1 MCFDT
6 DDSKISH
13 NSCCCLYIMESYNR
27 ELEES
32 IASELNEEQVE
43 IFKECVY
50 GTSSVFCTGRG
61 GTGKSSV
68 TESVIRYFRNCQTEG
83 THQIAVTA
91 STGIAAYLIRGITL
105 HRFAG
110 VGILENDK
118 VEMHKKATRGKSA
131 QYWRKT
137 DILVIDEVSMISAQF
152 FDNLSYVAQKMR
164 RSDEPF
170 GGIRLLMFGDF
181 LQLPPVSKSEM
192 RVPRVFEG
200 EAWKQLSPK
209 VFTLNRIMRQQ
220 DQLFT
225 EMVSRVRLGECTT
238 DVCDYFESFSRDI
251 EYYDGI
257 EPVRLYSLRKTTDEH
272 NQFQLD
278 KISAHP
284 KTYESVDRGDERSLL
299 QCPAPKTL
307 KLKAGC
313 QVMLTRNLG
322 KSAVNGSI
330 GTVIGFKYVADLRS
344 SQPLVK
350 FVGHDGQA
358 FTMAVPKCTW
368 ETVAPTGVVMS
379 SRVQVPLILAWAIT
393 IHKSQGQTIP
403 RLYVDLNRVFECGQA
418 YVALSRCTDPNCLQ
432 VVGFSKDIVKVDL
445 ECLNYYE
452 PVPEYP
458 ATDVARSTQERW
470 DNNQADTLMMLG
482 HLSIQET
489 SPLTQETLPSS
500 HQDLET
506 S

>member
-1 MCFDT
+1 MEE
-6 DDSKISH
+6 H
-13 NSCCCLYIMESYNR
+13 NID
-27 ELEES
+27 LEQT
-32 IASELNEEQVE
+32 IAKDLNEEQQT
-43 IFKECVY
+43 IFRECIH
-50 GTSSVFCTGRG
+50 GQSSVFCTGRG

-68 TESVIRYFRNCQTEG
+68 TESVIRYFRSVEAQG

-110 VGILENDK
+110 VGIIEDNPT
-118 VEMHKKATRGKSA
+118 EMYRKATRGKSA

-137 DILVIDEVSMISAQF
+137 DILIIDEISMISAQF
-152 FDNLSYVAQKMR
+152 FDNLSYVGQRMR
-164 RSDEPF
+164 NSDKPF
-170 GGIRLLMFGDF
+170 GGMRLLMFGDF
-181 LQLPPVSKSEM
+181 LQLPPVAKHDI
-192 RVPRVFEG
+192 RVSRVFEG
-200 EAWKQLSPK
+200 NTWKEMSPK
-209 VFTLNRIMRQQ
+209 VFTLNKIMRQQ
-220 DQLFT
+220 NQIFT
-225 EMVSRVRLGECTT
+225 EMVSNVRLGKCTS
-238 DVCDYFESFSRDI
+238 DVCEYFQSLSRDV

-272 NQFQLD
+272 NMLRLD
-278 KISAHP
+278 QITAQA
-284 KTYESVDRGDERSLL
+284 KTYESIDKGDKGSLK
-299 QCPAPKTL
+299 QCPAPEIL

-330 GTVIGFKYVADLRS
+330 GTLIGFKYVSESRS

-350 FVGHDGQA
+350 FIGHDGQP
-358 FTMAVPKCTW
+358 FTMSVPRCVW
-368 ETVAPTGVVMS
+368 ETVTPNGSVMS
-379 SRVQVPLILAWAIT
+379 SRNQVPLILAWAIT

-418 YVALSRCTDPNCLQ
+418 YVALSRCIDPSSLQ
-432 VVGFSKDIVKVDL
+432 VIGFSKDIVKVDL
-445 ECLNYYE
+445 KCLNYYE
-452 PVPEYP
+452 PPTEYS
-458 ATDVARSTQERW
+458 ATTVARSTQERW

-489 SPLTQETLPSS
+489 TPLIPEISS
-500 HQDLET
+500 SSQQSSEK

>member
-1 MCFDT
+1 
-6 DDSKISH
+6 
-13 NSCCCLYIMESYNR
+13 MEIFNT

-32 IASELNEEQVE
+32 IAANLNEEQVT
-43 IFKECVY
+43 IFKECVH

-68 TESVIRYFRNCQTEG
+68 TESVIRYFRDVQAEG

-110 VGILENDK
+110 VGIMEDNK
-118 VEMHKKATRGKSA
+118 VEMYKKATRGKSA
-131 QYWRKT
+131 QYWRNT
-137 DILVIDEVSMISAQF
+137 DILVIDEISMISAQF
-152 FDNLSYVAQKMR
+152 FDNLSYVAQMMR
-164 RSDEPF
+164 KCDKPF

-181 LQLPPVSKSEM
+181 LQLPPVSKREI

-200 EAWKQLSPK
+200 SVWKELSPK
-209 VFTLNRIMRQQ
+209 VFTLNKIMRQQ
-220 DQLFT
+220 DETFT
-225 EMVSRVRLGECTT
+225 EMVSKVRLGKCTT
-238 DVCDYFESFSRDI
+238 DVCDYFESLSRDI
-251 EYYDGI
+251 EYYDKI

-272 NQFQLD
+272 NQSQLD
-278 KISAHP
+278 KISTQP
-284 KTYESVDRGDERSLL
+284 KVYDSIDRGDERSLV

-307 KLKAGC
+307 KLKSGC

-330 GTVIGFKYVADLRS
+330 GTLIGFKYVADMRS
-344 SQPLVK
+344 FQPLVK
-350 FVGHDGQA
+350 FIGHDGQS
-358 FTMAVPKCTW
+358 FTMSVPRCTW
-368 ETVAPTGVVMS
+368 ETVAPNGAVMS
-379 SRVQVPLILAWAIT
+379 SRTQVPLILAWAIT

-418 YVALSRCTDPNCLQ
+418 YVALSRCTDPACLQ
-432 VVGFSKDIVKVDL
+432 VVGFKKDIVKVDL
-445 ECLNYYE
+445 ECLNYYD
-452 PVPEYP
+452 PVPEYS
-458 ATDVARSTQERW
+458 ATSVARSTQERW

-489 SPLTQETLPSS
+489 SPSTQETLPSS
-500 HQDLET
+500 HQDSEI

>member
-1 MCFDT
+1 ME
-6 DDSKISH
+6 SH
-13 NSCCCLYIMESYNR
+13 NT
-27 ELEES
+27 ELEDS
-32 IASELNEEQVE
+32 IAANLNQEQVA
-43 IFKECVY
+43 IFKECIH
-50 GTSSVFCTGRG
+50 GSSSVFCTGRG

-68 TESVIRYFRNCQTEG
+68 TESVIRYFRDGQFEG
-83 THQIAVTA
+83 EHQIAVTA

-110 VGILENDK
+110 VGIMEDNK
-118 VEMHKKATRGKSA
+118 VEMHRKATRGKSA

-137 DILVIDEVSMISAQF
+137 DVLVIDEISMISAQF

-164 RSDEPF
+164 HSDEPF

-181 LQLPPVSKSEM
+181 LQLPPVSKKDM

-200 EAWKQLSPK
+200 DVWKQLSPK
-209 VFTLNRIMRQQ
+209 VFTLNKIMRQQ
-220 DQLFT
+220 DGVFT
-225 EMVSRVRLGECTT
+225 DMVSKVRLGKCTS
-238 DVCDYFESFSRDI
+238 DVCDYFESLSRDI

-257 EPVRLYSLRKTTDEH
+257 EPVRLYSLRKTTDEY
-272 NQFQLD
+272 NQSQLD
-278 KISAHP
+278 KINAST
-284 KTYESVDRGDERSLL
+284 KIYESIDRGDEKSLL

-307 KLKAGC
+307 KLKSGC

-330 GTVIGFKYVADLRS
+330 GTLIGFKYVSDMRS
-344 SQPLVK
+344 FQPLVK
-350 FVGHDGQA
+350 FVGHDGQS
-358 FTMAVPKCTW
+358 FTMSVPRCTW

-379 SRVQVPLILAWAIT
+379 SRTQVPLILAWAIT

-418 YVALSRCTDPNCLQ
+418 YVALSRCTDPSCLQ
-432 VVGFSKDIVKVDL
+432 VIGFNKDIVKVDL
-445 ECLNYYE
+445 NCLNYYD
-452 PVPEYP
+452 PIPEYP
-458 ATDVARSTQERW
+458 ATSVARSTQERW

-482 HLSIQET
+482 QLSIQET
-489 SPLTQETLPSS
+489 SHSTQETSLSS
-500 HQDLET
+500 HQDSET